1 MKKTIIIN
9 ADAYE
14 TRIAIL
20 EDEELV
26 ELLVERADQRRHV
39 GDIYKGRVN
48 AVLPGM
54 QAAFVDLGL
63 PKTGFLHA
71 SDLAEGLSELEDL
84 SDAEDGGDR
93 GRRRKGPQLKIE
105 DHLKK
110 GQEILVQ
117 ITKESIG
124 TKGPRV
130 TQQISLP
137 GRFCVLMPGVD
148 HVGVSR
154 RIEDRSE
161 RQRIKA
167 IIHDLKPKGV
177 GIIART
183 AGEGKGDPEYA
194 ADIKH
199 LAKLWQ
205 KVDRKSTSVRAP
217 ALVHRELEMTA
228 GLIRDLFTEDI
239 DEVIIDDKDSFAE
252 IQSYLKSVSPELRER
267 VKLYKGR
274 DPIFDAYN
282 IEPQIE
288 KTFERKVWLKK
299 GGYICIDHAEALVA
313 IDVNTGRFTGKKNQE
328 ETIFRTN
335 MEAAREVPRQLR
347 LRDIGGI
354 IIIDFIDME
363 VESNKRAVLEEL
375 RGELR
380 KDRARTKAFAVSDL
394 GLVEMTRQRER
405 SSLLHYYTE
414 DCPTCSGLGKVPS
427 HETMLV
433 KLERAMRR
441 VAAMGGQRRITVKV
455 APEVALYF
463 VEQEARRFGE
473 LEKRFKLQIDLKD
486 DPQLKRGD
494 MKVFTEKKQELT
506 KQVVGAVPGT

>member
-1 MKKTIIIN
+1 MNKSIIIN

-20 EDEELV
+20 EDHELV

-71 SDLAEGLSELEDL
+71 SDLTASLGDMEDISDLE
-84 SDAEDGGDR
+84 ENGDK
-93 GRRRKGPQLKIE
+93 RRRRPPTPKVE
-105 DHLKK
+105 DCLKK

-130 TQQISLP
+130 TQQVSLP
-137 GRFCVLMPGVD
+137 GRFCVLMPGVE

-154 RIEDRSE
+154 RIEERAE

-167 IIHDLKPKGV
+167 IFADLKPKGV
-177 GIIART
+177 GLIART
-183 AGEGKGDPEYA
+183 AGEGKGD
-194 ADIKH
+194 ADFTADVKY
-199 LAKLWQ
+199 LTKLWS
-205 KVDRKSTSVRAP
+205 KIDRKSSTVRAP
-217 ALVHRELEMTA
+217 AVVHRELEMTA
-228 GLIRDLFTEDI
+228 SLIRDLFTEDI
-239 DEVIIDDKDSFAE
+239 DEVIIDDKESFAE
-252 IQSYLKSVSPELRER
+252 IQSYLKNVSPELRER
-267 VKLYKGR
+267 VQLYKGR
-274 DPIFDAYN
+274 EPIFDAFN
-282 IEPQIE
+282 IESQIE
-288 KTFERKVWLKK
+288 KTFDRKVWLKK

-354 IIIDFIDME
+354 IVVDFIDME
-363 VESNKRAVLEEL
+363 IESNKRAVLEEL
-375 RGELR
+375 RNELR
-380 KDRARTKAFAVSDL
+380 HDRARTKAFAVSEL

-414 DCPTCSGLGKVPS
+414 DCPSCAGLGKVPS
-427 HETMLV
+427 PETMLV

-441 VAAMGGQRRITVKV
+441 VSAMGDVKRIVLRV
-455 APEVALYF
+455 SPEVALYF
-463 VEQEARRFGE
+463 VEQEARRFSE

-486 DPQLKRGD
+486 DPALKRGEMRVLTVD
-494 MKVFTEKKQELT
+494 KQDLT
-506 KQVVGAVPGT
+506 DKVVGAVPGT

>member
-1 MKKTIIIN
+1 MNRSIIIN

-20 EDEELV
+20 DDHELV

-71 SDLAEGLSELEDL
+71 SDLTASLGDLEDI
-84 SDAEDGGDR
+84 SDLEENGDK
-93 GRRRKGPQLKIE
+93 RRRRAPPPKVE
-105 DHLKK
+105 DCLKK
-110 GQEILVQ
+110 GQEVLVQ

-130 TQQISLP
+130 TQQVSLP

-154 RIEDRSE
+154 RIEERAE

-167 IIHDLKPKGV
+167 IIADLKPKTV
-177 GIIART
+177 GLIART
-183 AGEGKGDPEYA
+183 AGEGKSDTDFATDVKY
-194 ADIKH
+194 
-199 LAKLWQ
+199 LTKLWT
-205 KVDRKSTSVRAP
+205 KIERKATTVRAP
-217 ALVHRELEMTA
+217 AVVHRELEMTA
-228 GLIRDLFTEDI
+228 SLIRDLFTDDI
-239 DEVIIDDKDSFAE
+239 DEVIIDDKESFAE
-252 IQSYLKSVSPELRER
+252 IQSYLKHVSPELTER
-267 VKLYKGR
+267 VQLYKGR
-274 DPIFDAYN
+274 EPIFDAFN
-282 IEPQIE
+282 IESQIE
-288 KTFERKVWLKK
+288 KTFDRKVWLKK

-335 MEAAREVPRQLR
+335 MEAAREIPRQLR

-354 IIIDFIDME
+354 IVIDFIDME
-363 VESNKRAVLEEL
+363 IESNKRAVLEEL

-380 KDRARTKAFAVSDL
+380 HDRARTKAFAVSEL
-394 GLVEMTRQRER
+394 GLIEMTRQRER

-414 DCPTCSGLGKVPS
+414 DCPSCAGLGKVPS
-427 HETMLV
+427 PETMLV
-433 KLERAMRR
+433 LSL
-441 VAAMGGQRRITVKV
+441 IH
-455 APEVALYF
+455 
-463 VEQEARRFGE
+463 
-473 LEKRFKLQIDLKD
+473 I
-486 DPQLKRGD
+486 
-494 MKVFTEKKQELT
+494 
-506 KQVVGAVPGT
+506 